1 MVSGARP
8 HTPASD
14 WREHISCD
22 PAVLA
27 GKPTVRGTR
36 LSVELILE
44 LFASGWSVDEVLANY
59 PTLPRGSVPAV
70 FACAAEAVRALPR
83 GVPIPMSR

>member
-14 WREHISCD
+14 WREHITSD
-22 PAVLA
+22 PAVLV
-27 GKPTVRGTR
+27 GKPPVRGTR

-44 LFASGWSVDEVLANY
+44 LLASGWSMDDVLANY
-59 PTLPRGSVPAV
+59 PTLPRDSVPAV

-83 GVPIPMSR
+83 DGTISMSR